1 MRRSGTHIS
10 AGVIGALFVLGAPLF
25 LLMEHPLEFWLI
37 FVPLGLLFVLLIVL
51 WLKSGGLG
59 VGNFILALM
68 ILFIMLVAFVIVAT
82 PEPCEHK
89 EVTRYFFST
98 DGSNNSV
105 CGFCTKCRTRLT
117 PHSLFQGELV
127 DKSYLTAMQEHSDG
141 SEIIPGEYCTVTAR
155 VPLGFMGSGGLAC
168 EVENE
173 DYLVRFKAV
182 FRAECIEQVKLIE
195 EGQEITFRGRFADR
209 GCSFTDCEL
218 ISD

>member
-1 MRRSGTHIS
+1 MKFIIT
-10 AGVIGALFVLGAPLF
+10 VLF
-25 LLMEHPLEFWLI
+25 LC
-37 FVPLGLLFVLLIVL
+37 
-51 WLKSGGLG
+51 
-59 VGNFILALM
+59 ILSP
-68 ILFIMLVAFVIVAT
+68 ILFLIVAT
-82 PEPCEHK
+82 PEKCEHQ
-89 EVTRYFFST
+89 EVTRYYFST
-98 DGSNNSV
+98 DDSVVHNSV

-173 DYLVRFKAV
+173 DYLVRFTAV
-182 FRAECIEQVKLIE
+182 FRAECIAQVELIE